1 MSLTISQSTTPDFKP
16 VEAGTHAAVISAIID
31 HGTQETTWKGTT
43 KNRHQVRL
51 QFSFPDM
58 PLQDGRCMSISKTY
72 TASLHENSGFRA
84 HLEGIRGRKF
94 TDAELAGFDLGKAL
108 GAPCLINVIHE
119 PSEFGPR
126 AKIASVM
133 SLPRSM
139 PKPEFSGPLLAFDL
153 SKPNDDIFEQLPEWQ
168 REIIEKSP
176 EWQSYVNGPG
186 DTPDQGG
193 EEFPFDDDIGF

>member
-16 VEAGTHAAVISAIID
+16 VEAGTHAAVISAIVD
-31 HGTQETTWKGTT
+31 LGTQRTEWKGVA
-43 KNRHQVRL
+43 KDRHQVRIT
-51 QFSFPDM
+51 FSFPDM
-58 PLQDGRCMSISKTY
+58 PLADGKCMAIGKTY
-72 TASLHENSGFRA
+72 TASLHENSGLRA

-108 GAPCLINVIHE
+108 GAPCLINIIHE
-119 PSEFGPR
+119 AGEFGPR

-133 SLPRSM
+133 ALPKTM

-153 SKPNDDIFEQLPEWQ
+153 GKPNDDIFEQLPEWQ

-176 EWQSYVNGPG
+176 EWKCYANGPG
-186 DTPDQGG
+186 DTPDQGV
-193 EEFPFDDDIGF
+193 EEFPFDDDVGF